1 MSRWIVLYQIDIGRQ
16 ILYGKNSPEQIVQ
29 KSNQHN
35 EAKDGIKTMSS
46 FLIKPFTEIEAE
58 IEGQEVIVRIIESH
72 DWNRSDESIKDH
84 THFKGLDF

>member
-1 MSRWIVLYQIDIGRQ
+1 
-16 ILYGKNSPEQIVQ
+16 
-29 KSNQHN
+29 
-35 EAKDGIKTMSS
+35 MSS

-72 DWNRSDESIKDH
+72 DGNRSDESIKDH